1 MQPQVPQPPL
11 PSSRSPGCLVL
22 GLLAGG
28 TLILSLQLLISLR
41 SSEFCR
47 LTGLCPAELAPGSE
61 GSPLRP
67 ALAAAEAL
75 QATGSMGDFE
85 QALARL
91 EGQLQRLRSE
101 ALTPEDEQQLGVL
114 EAMAGQA
121 RQRLQAERLDEERL
135 RRAEVVLLNAEQ
147 AAPAER
153 PALISQVAAELEAIT
168 RGSFAAPQADALR
181 LRLQRL
187 EQEAAPADP
196 AADGAGTAP
205 QPDSG
210 PPTEPPDPQ
219 PLPAPERSSPSG
231 SEAQVAPERPAI
243 QTAEPG

>member
-1 MQPQVPQPPL
+1 
-11 PSSRSPGCLVL
+11 VL

-101 ALTPEDEQQLGVL
+101 ALTPEDQQQLGVL

-153 PALISQVAAELEAIT
+153 PALISQAAAELEAIT

-205 QPDSG
+205 RPDSG
-210 PPTEPPDPQ
+210 QPGSGQPTAPPDPQ
-219 PLPAPERSSPSG
+219 PLPAPERASPPG
-231 SEAQVAPERPAI
+231 SEAQVAPERTQPG
-243 QTAEPG
+243 EPG

>member
-1 MQPQVPQPPL
+1 MQPQPQVPQPPL

-101 ALTPEDEQQLGVL
+101 ALTPEDQQQLGVL

-121 RQRLQAERLDEERL
+121 RQRLQAERLDDERL
-135 RRAEVVLLNAEQ
+135 RRAEAVLLTAEQ

-153 PALISQVAAELEAIT
+153 PVLISQAAAELEAIT

-187 EQEAAPADP
+187 EQEAVPADP
-196 AADGAGTAP
+196 AAGGAGTAP
-205 QPDSG
+205 QPDSSQ
-210 PPTEPPDPQ
+210 PTEPPDPQ

-231 SEAQVAPERPAI
+231 SEAQVAPERP
-243 QTAEPG
+243 QPGEPG